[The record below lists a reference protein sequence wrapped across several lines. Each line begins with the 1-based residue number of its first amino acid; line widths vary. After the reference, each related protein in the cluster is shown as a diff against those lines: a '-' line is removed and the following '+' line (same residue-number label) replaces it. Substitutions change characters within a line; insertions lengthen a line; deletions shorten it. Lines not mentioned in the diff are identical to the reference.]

1 MTRKRTGERGSQPI
15 RLSTIRPVSP
25 TRPRARVSKSAR
37 WSSGPRINRPSRLLR
52 PCLLIAATGEQARSF
67 SARPGEPRLRQHSV
81 KRGRTMTDKKIAT
94 VIGVGPGLGAALAR
108 RFAADYAVAL
118 VARNADKLIEL
129 GREISSAGGT
139 SLAVPADVSDEQ
151 AIADA
156 FDRIRRDLGDTDI
169 LLYNAAMRPF
179 GTLMETK
186 PSTFENTWRV
196 GAFGAFLA
204 AQQVV
209 AAMLRKQRGVI
220 LFTGAT
226 AGVKPFP
233 TSAAFGPAKFAM
245 RGLAQVMARDLGPK
259 GIHIAWINVDG
270 AIDMPLIHQRFP
282 QLKDEDLLKPSA
294 IADTYWHLAHQ
305 DLRAWTLDIDVRPF
319 KEKF

>member
-1 MTRKRTGERGSQPI
+1 MPVKGSRQIEQFNPKPK
-15 RLSTIRPVSP
+15 SAN
-25 TRPRARVSKSAR
+25 RARAT
-37 WSSGPRINRPSRLLR
+37 SGR
-52 PCLLIAATGEQARSF
+52 
-67 SARPGEPRLRQHSV
+67 
-81 KRGRTMTDKKIAT
+81 RGKTMTDKKIAT

-129 GREISSAGGT
+129 AREISSAGGT
-139 SLAVPADVSDEQ
+139 SLAVPADVSNEQ

-169 LLYNAAMRPF
+169 LLYNAAMRPY

-196 GAFGAFLA
+196 GAFGAFIA

-209 AAMLRKQRGVI
+209 PAMLRKQRGVI

-270 AIDMPLIHQRFP
+270 AIDMPLIRP
-282 QLKDEDLLKPSA
+282 R
-294 IADTYWHLAHQ
+294 
-305 DLRAWTLDIDVRPF
+305 LRTPTGT
-319 KEKF
+319 

>member
-1 MTRKRTGERGSQPI
+1 M
-15 RLSTIRPVSP
+15 
-25 TRPRARVSKSAR
+25 
-37 WSSGPRINRPSRLLR
+37 
-52 PCLLIAATGEQARSF
+52 
-67 SARPGEPRLRQHSV
+67 
-81 KRGRTMTDKKIAT
+81 
-94 VIGVGPGLGAALAR
+94 
-108 RFAADYAVAL
+108 
-118 VARNADKLIEL
+118 
-129 GREISSAGGT
+129 
-139 SLAVPADVSDEQ
+139 SDEQ
-151 AIADA
+151 AIVDA

-209 AAMLRKQRGVI
+209 PAMLRKQHGTI

-245 RGLAQVMARDLGPK
+245 RGLAQVMARDLWTQGDPRP
-259 GIHIAWINVDG
+259 WINVDG
-270 AIDMPLIHQRFP
+270 AIDMPLIRQRFAE
-282 QLKDEDLLKPSA
+282 LKDEDMLKPSA

-305 DLRAWTLDIDVRPF
+305 DPSAWTLDIDVRPF